1 MLRRTDPALAGVR
14 SALSEELVSLAQ
26 SAQIRCIL

>member
-14 SALSEELVSLAQ
+14 TALNAELVSLAQ
-26 SAQIRCIL
+26 SAQFGCFR